1 MARIYFATNRN
12 PIGGDPPTSFGTELG
27 PFDGKALRYG
37 YAEVDLDNKRLV
49 PGSLKVAEERLF
61 WRNENQPPVFGSR
74 ETLDRLRAD
83 MCKNGRPTFVSIHGF
98 NYTFEEAMVRTAQAQ
113 AFHGIDSNWFVFTWP
128 SDGSSSRYHSDRAD
142 AEKSGLAAGRAL
154 ETATRFLARLRKQ
167 DRCGESVHLV
177 AHSMG
182 AYALRHAVQGLRSEH
197 GDALP
202 RLFDKIF
209 LFAPDEDA
217 DAFESAEKLKLLPR
231 MGHRIVVY
239 HTTRD
244 AALDTS
250 VNTKGTPARLG
261 SGGPENTTQ
270 IADKV
275 SVVDVSGIV
284 DDGKDRTNHQYYW
297 RSPKVRSDVRAVIDD
312 IAPHLIPGRI
322 FLPDTL
328 RFRLVPV

>member
-12 PIGGDPPTSFGTELG
+12 PINNPPTGFGDALG

-37 YAEVDLDNKRLV
+37 YAEIDLDKKKV
-49 PGSLKVAEERLF
+49 VALKVADERLF
-61 WRNENQPPVFGSR
+61 WKGEKQPPFFGSS
-74 ETLDRLRAD
+74 ETLKQLHAD
-83 MCKNGRPTFVSIHGF
+83 MCKNNRPTFVSIHGF
-98 NYTFEEAMVRTAQAQ
+98 AYTFEEALVRTAQTQ

-128 SDGSSSRYHSDRAD
+128 SDGRTDRYHSDRAD
-142 AEKSGLAAGRAL
+142 AEKSGHAAGRAL
-154 ETATRFLARLRKQ
+154 EIATRFLADLRKQ
-167 DRCGESVHLV
+167 DRCGESIHLV

-217 DAFESAEKLKLLPR
+217 DAFEFAEKYKFLPR
-231 MGHRIVVY
+231 LGRRITLY
-239 HTTRD
+239 HTNRD
-244 AALDTS
+244 AALDVS
-250 VNTKGTPARLG
+250 VNTKGTPVRLG
-261 SGGPENTTQ
+261 SDGPENTTQ

-284 DDGKDRTNHQYYW
+284 DDGRDKTNHQYYW
-297 RSPKVRSDVRAVIDD
+297 RSPRVRTDVRAVIDD
-312 IAPHLIPGRI
+312 IAPHLIPGRV